1 MKRRHFDSWDAESKI
16 YNKNHR
22 IMKRSVRIREFF
34 FYSNNK
40 SVAVSWISLVRSFES
55 SSNLTIHQKTREH
68 TGFDRKMPQSCGR
81 MVYRQKEI
89 EKKRDRPQKPIRYWN
104 ILFLFSRKKNFVF
117 NHLMW
122 MNNNFFSNAVTSLF
136 KLQ

>member
-22 IMKRSVRIREFF
+22 IMKRSVRIRENFF

-55 SSNLTIHQKTREH
+55 SSNLTIHQKTTEH

-81 MVYRQKEI
+81 MVYRQREI
-89 EKKRDRPQKPIRYWN
+89 EKKETGHKNLLDIEIFFFFFPE
-104 ILFLFSRKKNFVF
+104 KKISY
-117 NHLMW
+117 LII
-122 MNNNFFSNAVTSLF
+122 
-136 KLQ
+136 